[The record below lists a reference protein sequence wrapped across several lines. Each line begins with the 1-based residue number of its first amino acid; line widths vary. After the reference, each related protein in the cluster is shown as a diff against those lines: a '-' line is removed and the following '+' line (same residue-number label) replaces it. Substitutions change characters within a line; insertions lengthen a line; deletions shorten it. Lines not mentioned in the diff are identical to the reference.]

1 MGPRLL
7 NPDGSLRYPVAWQDT
22 FFGDHIL
29 VNGKVWPFLEVKQGK
44 YRFRLLNGS
53 TSRTLR
59 LALSTGAPFQVLGM
73 EGGLLPAPQPVGQVT
88 LGPGERADVVVDFA
102 PYPLGTTLFLQN
114 DAPVIINFLW
124 LSGQL
129 PSGVALLLAAI
140 AGVLLV
146 AIPGSGRIVQLR
158 RAARRAE
165 KGR

>member
-1 MGPRLL
+1 MSDRGDPGRPEGISGGPERYG
-7 NPDGSLRYPVAWQDT
+7 NVGQDDPHADPVTEPALRPLDAVPGDERTVDLRVDT
-22 FFGDHIL
+22 
-29 VNGKVWPFLEVKQGK
+29 P
-44 YRFRLLNGS
+44 
-53 TSRTLR
+53 
-59 LALSTGAPFQVLGM
+59 
-73 EGGLLPAPQPVGQVT
+73 PAEQPTTQLPQPQKQPQKSQRTVASGLYVGLV
-88 LGPGERADVVVDFA
+88 LAALVLIF
-102 PYPLGTTLFLQN
+102 LLIFILQN